1 MTKADLAEKVR
12 DKLGFQRNVSIELV
26 ESVLEIM
33 KSTLESGED
42 IKIACFGSFNV
53 RNKAPRQGR
62 NPQTEVKIMI
72 SGRKV
77 LTFKPS
83 QILKDFINS

>member
-12 DKLGFQRNVSIELV
+12 DRFGFQKKESVELV

-33 KSTLESGED
+33 KSTLEAGDGVMISG
-42 IKIACFGSFNV
+42 FGKFEV
-53 RNKAPRQGR
+53 KKKGDRKGR
-62 NPQTEVKIMI
+62 NPQTEATITI

-77 LTFKPS
+77 LTFKAS
-83 QILKDFINS
+83 QVLKDFINN